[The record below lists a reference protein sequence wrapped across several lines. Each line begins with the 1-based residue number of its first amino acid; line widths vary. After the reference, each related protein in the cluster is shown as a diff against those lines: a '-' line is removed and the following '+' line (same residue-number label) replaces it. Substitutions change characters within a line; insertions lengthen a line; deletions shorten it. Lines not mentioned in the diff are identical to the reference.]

1 MTSGKNSFWL
11 AGAKPPAPDVS
22 STIPGRF
29 VGDGEAGT
37 VRVEVGEPGNVVN
50 VPSGGGVFS
59 EGAPVMVQLAPSG
72 APMGLLS
79 STTVA
84 SDASKRVYVGEEGAV
99 ARQALTSASD
109 ALAEAEK
116 AARKMEAALKA
127 LEEANKE
134 VPSRLAQLERDLQ
147 EASKQVIAAR
157 NMYTVASRAPTAA
170 DTQDRPAGAVWEQV
184 GSDEKVTGR
193 WVFQSGE
200 WKAVSLDD
208 DLVGF
213 DRETWTRLL
222 RVAGDATISGNLLA
236 GGSVTAEKIVASKEL
251 SAKVAQ
257 FEDAVVDKLKAQHAV
272 ITGDLIAE
280 RLVGKELVG
289 GSVTTTASNGLSTI
303 RLGERGPLPT
313 IVLNRRQPGAMANII
328 TTTLTPDGL
337 EVATPA
343 DGSFTYPW
351 RDLIGA
357 PSYRFTSG
365 KVNYLLPVGR
375 KDKLALRTDS
385 TSRAKQMRTVGLGG
399 ALMVPRS
406 GRYRVTCFACV
417 QTSSWSN
424 VISLALLRGDAEDA
438 EWGDLYSY
446 AYGPESQ
453 YVTPSVTGTID
464 VSSSEKISLGLS
476 ASENGAYLK
485 DYRVEVDYVCPL

>member
-37 VRVEVGEPGNVVN
+37 VRVEVGEPGNIVN

-59 EGAPVMVQLAPSG
+59 EGAPVVVQLAPSG

-116 AARKMEAALKA
+116 ATRKMEAALKA

-147 EASKQVIAAR
+147 EASKQVLAAR
-157 NMYTVASRAPTAA
+157 NMYTVASRAPTSA

-184 GSDEKVTGR
+184 GPDGKATGR

-208 DLVGF
+208 DLIGF

-222 RVAGDATISGNLLA
+222 RVAGDATIGGNLLA
-236 GGSVTAEKIVASKEL
+236 GGSVTAEKVVASKEL

-257 FEDAVVDKLKAQHAV
+257 FEDAVVDKLRAQRAV

-289 GSVTTTASNGLSTI
+289 GSVTASGDGGLSTVAI
-303 RLGERGPLPT
+303 DSRGLVPE
-313 IVLNRRQPGAMANII
+313 VRFNRRKSDGSNII
-328 TTTLTPDGL
+328 LTRLVPTGVDVVTPSDG
-337 EVATPA
+337 VF
-343 DGSFTYPW
+343 SYSW

-357 PSYRFTSG
+357 PSYRFASG

-399 ALMVPRS
+399 SLMVPRS
-406 GRYRVTCFACV
+406 GRYKVTCFACV

-446 AYGPESQ
+446 AYGPENQ